1 MLTHEHT
8 DHNWGVNALREHFT
22 GVKLACSEECN
33 KRANKYN
40 KIYFLFYFNRK
51 DYKYEMAL
59 AEYVIH
65 SDSDVLGWNG
75 CQISFAMTPGHSRGS
90 MCIYIDGMLF
100 TGDTIMPYKP
110 YFNGRDSNED
120 DWKSSIEKVLAT
132 YPANTLV
139 YPGYG
144 EVLARGMEYCV
155 LHVDGTRSSHLAWT

>member
-1 MLTHEHT
+1 MLYVSTLQML
-8 DHNWGVNALREHFT
+8 NWYALRNATNGPTSITRF
-22 GVKLACSEECN
+22 
-33 KRANKYN
+33 
-40 KIYFLFYFNRK
+40 IFYFNRK
-51 DYKYEMAL
+51 DYKYEMAP

-75 CQISFAMTPGHSRGS
+75 CQISFAMTLGYSHGS

-139 YPGYG
+139 YPGHG
-144 EVLARGMEYCV
+144 EVLTLGEWSIASY
-155 LHVDGTRSSHLAWT
+155 T